1 MELTLINCSVVLLTQ
16 EHVGSINH
24 EFLVNKQVIPT
35 DFQKTGNSF
44 NTPVVSRIDYNN
56 GFSILAE
63 PNKTQFQISNTK
75 GNELNNLN
83 IVKNIS
89 SKYVNLFNINYKA
102 IGINFELIR
111 TELDYQ
117 SFIGKIIKSDSPYL
131 SFENNKGDIRTIDL
145 SYSVKGKYF
154 NITAKMAE
162 KTKNNVQSQET
173 KKTFVPYFKVN
184 VHYPSNYTDNSV
196 NIIEELKENY
206 KKSKKFI
213 ESF

>member
-16 EHVGSINH
+16 EHIGSINH
-24 EFLVNKQVIPT
+24 ELLVNKQVIPT

-44 NTPVVSRIDYNN
+44 STPVVSRIDYNN

-63 PNKTQFQISNTK
+63 PNKTQFQISNK
-75 GNELNNLN
+75 MDNELNNLN
-83 IVKNIS
+83 IIKNVS
-89 SKYVNLFNINYKA
+89 SKYINLFNINYKA

-117 SFIGKIIKSDSPYL
+117 SFIGKIIKLDSPYL
-131 SFENNKGDIRTIDL
+131 NFENNKGDIRTIDL

-154 NITAKMAE
+154 NITARMAE

-184 VHYPSNYTDNSV
+184 VHYPSNYTDNPV
-196 NIIEELKENY
+196 NIIEELEKNY